1 MTALTATR
9 TELLRR
15 RSAIAFAAQ
24 GRDLLVDKRMALVRE
39 LHRLD
44 ADVSAQREA
53 AAVLA
58 REARA
63 LLDESTADE
72 GPAAVAAVASGA
84 ANGVVAERE
93 DRMVVGVR
101 VVTVQANDLRRT
113 AEERGAA
120 PVLVAPSIE
129 AAAEAYER
137 YLEHVLR
144 FVALEATVR
153 RLTEEVARTTR
164 QVNALENVV
173 IPGLEEE
180 AAHITAVLEEREREE
195 HSRLKR
201 ARERRR
207 VPQDR
212 PAPDHPPVPRPDEE
226 ERR

>member
-1 MTALTATR
+1 MTATR

-24 GRDLLVDKRMALVRE
+24 GRDLLIDKRMALVRE

-44 ADVSAQREA
+44 ADVSAEREA

-58 REARA
+58 REGRA
-63 LLDESTADE
+63 LLDESIAEE

-84 ANGVVAERE
+84 ATGVVVERE

-101 VVTVQANDLRRT
+101 VVTVQAGDVRRT

-120 PVLVAPSIE
+120 PALVAPSIE
-129 AAAEAYER
+129 AAAEACER

-180 AAHITAVLEEREREE
+180 AARITAVLEEREREE

-207 VPQDR
+207 VSQDR
-212 PAPDHPPVPRPDEE
+212 PAQDHPAVPRPDEE
-226 ERR
+226 VRR

>member
-15 RSAIAFAAQ
+15 RTAIAFTAQ

-44 ADVSAQREA
+44 ADVSAEREA

-63 LLDESTADE
+63 LLDESTAEE
-72 GPAAVAAVASGA
+72 GPAAVAAVAAGA
-84 ANGVVAERE
+84 ATGVVALRE

-101 VVTVQANDLRRT
+101 VVTVQAGDVRRT

-120 PVLVAPSIE
+120 PALVAPSIE

-153 RLTEEVARTTR
+153 RLTKEVARTTR

-173 IPGLEEE
+173 IPGLQQE

-212 PAPDHPPVPRPDEE
+212 PAQDHPPVPRPHEE

>member
-1 MTALTATR
+1 MTVLTATR

-39 LHRLD
+39 LHRFD
-44 ADVSAQREA
+44 ADVSTQREA

-63 LLDESTADE
+63 LLDESAAEE
-72 GPAAVAAVASGA
+72 GPAEVAAVASGA
-84 ANGVVAERE
+84 ATGVVAERE
-93 DRMVVGVR
+93 DRLVVGVR
-101 VVTVQANDLRRT
+101 VVTVQVNDVRRT

-120 PVLVAPSIE
+120 PALVAPSVE

-153 RLTEEVARTTR
+153 RLTDEVARTTR
-164 QVNALENVV
+164 QINALENVV
-173 IPGLEEE
+173 IPSLQEE
-180 AAHITAVLEEREREE
+180 AARIAAVLEEREREE

-212 PAPDHPPVPRPDEE
+212 PARDHPPVPRPDEE

>member
-15 RSAIAFAAQ
+15 RSAIAFAGQ

-39 LHRLD
+39 LRRLD
-44 ADVSAQREA
+44 ADVSAEREA

-58 REARA
+58 RAARA
-63 LLDESTADE
+63 LLDESTAEE

-84 ANGVVAERE
+84 ATGVVAERE

-101 VVTVQANDLRRT
+101 VVTMQAADVRR
-113 AEERGAA
+113 AVEERGAA
-120 PVLVAPSIE
+120 PALVAPSITS
-129 AAAEAYER
+129 AAEAYEQ

-144 FVALEATVR
+144 FLAGEATVR
-153 RLTEEVARTTR
+153 RLTQEVARTTR

-173 IPGLEEE
+173 IPGVEEE
-180 AAHITAVLEEREREE
+180 AARITAILEEREREE

-207 VPQDR
+207 APQD
-212 PAPDHPPVPRPDEE
+212 PKAQPDELG
-226 ERR
+226 RVGV